1 MIPIAA
7 DFYHINL
14 SGVCCCA
21 AVFSM
26 GNVLFQR
33 KFRTEVVMFLCQVER
48 VKSYNQIIS
57 LVKLPEDVVGNFVF
71 IQKSE
76 HWYQKVTKNS
86 NQ

>member
-1 MIPIAA
+1 
-7 DFYHINL
+7 
-14 SGVCCCA
+14 
-21 AVFSM
+21 M